1 MFRRI
6 HWSQYFIFAL
16 PAAILY
22 CVPVFIFIRQSVF
35 SQSWLLYLGNF
46 LFMIMVIAFLINFNR
61 KRDQN
66 ASSITMLL
74 AGHITT
80 IMGMIMALVFALILL
95 AILVPG
101 ELSAGQAGQVLSQT
115 PANAT
120 DDKTNGL
127 NFQVIMDA
135 LLGNFAIGSFV
146 SIIFPFTIK
155 REQRSESVPRRQAEL

>member
-1 MFRRI
+1 
-6 HWSQYFIFAL
+6 
-16 PAAILY
+16 
-22 CVPVFIFIRQSVF
+22 
-35 SQSWLLYLGNF
+35 
-46 LFMIMVIAFLINFNR
+46 MIMVIAFLINFNR

-66 ASSITMLL
+66 ASSVTMLL